1 MKLRY
6 YLRGLGIGIF
16 VTALIMSIALGGKEK
31 LSDEEIIARAKALGM
46 VENEEEGTVWQ
57 TMQKETDEA
66 EEKTESDVRPESE
79 NEETKSA
86 SEEET
91 AAPVE
96 SQETAEN
103 PETSAGEQA
112 ESAGIVAGQVVSI
125 TIVDGDDSASVSWK
139 MEEVGLIVSSSS
151 FDKYLCDN
159 GYAKRLSPGT
169 YEIAIGASE
178 ETIAKT
184 ITKTK

>member
-1 MKLRY
+1 MKLKY

-57 TMQKETDEA
+57 NIQKETGGTEGK
-66 EEKTESDVRPESE
+66 EESDVRPESE
-79 NEETKSA
+79 NEEMKAA
-86 SEEET
+86 SETEET
-91 AAPVE
+91 EPVKP
-96 SQETAEN
+96 QETAEN
-103 PETSAGEQA
+103 PETSDGEQA
-112 ESAGIVAGQVVSI
+112 ENDGIVAGQVVSV

-139 MEEVGLIVSSSS
+139 MEEVGLVVSSSS

-159 GYAKRLSPGT
+159 GYAKKLSPGT